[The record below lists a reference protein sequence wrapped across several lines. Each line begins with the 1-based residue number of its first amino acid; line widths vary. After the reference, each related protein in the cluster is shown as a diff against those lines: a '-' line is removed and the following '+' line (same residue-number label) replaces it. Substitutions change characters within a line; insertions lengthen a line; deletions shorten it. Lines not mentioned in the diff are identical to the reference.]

1 MKNLAIAFLKFYT
14 VRGIRWSVQNLILLD
29 LNEFFYFS
37 TKNNALISPTSPL
50 SFSLGIIGRADF
62 P

>member
-14 VRGIRWSVQNLILLD
+14 VLGIRWSVQNLFLLD

-37 TKNNALISPTSPL
+37 AKNNALKSPIRPL
-50 SFSLGIIGRADF
+50 SFPLGILGRADF